1 MLTVFA
7 IALSMKWFNI
17 EHQNTVSSKINSL
30 YAQHSIDAGWVM
42 TFLLYKNTQLFSAV
56 LAGIENSMRMEQNL
70 PFKRSLI
77 VKKGATGHF
86 SSLFDWINYL
96 SVLSTQLIALKKPTS
111 SETAHEIVCALHIN

>member
-1 MLTVFA
+1 MTVFA
-7 IALSMKWFNI
+7 SALSMKGFNI
-17 EHQNTVSSKINSL
+17 EHQNIVSSKINSL